1 MSIPTVFY
9 PNDYFAKATALRDK
23 GKYLV
28 AARLY
33 AECAERL
40 RESAADEDT
49 LRKAQMEQVTC
60 YVKGADIPSA
70 QRLAARLLAG
80 RKDLSAVER
89 IKLEAVLKEGR

>member
-1 MSIPTVFY
+1 
-9 PNDYFAKATALRDK
+9 
-23 GKYLV
+23 
-28 AARLY
+28 
-33 AECAERL
+33 
-40 RESAADEDT
+40 
-49 LRKAQMEQVTC
+49 MEQVTC